1 MKGLSSRIIELVKDK
16 VVADFPELKGV
27 EPSCSRKTLEAGIAD
42 RLEVSLP
49 KRAGAVYVLTFR
61 KDMPLE
67 DVRLPRVV
75 RATVTADGRILKV
88 SVSK

>member
-1 MKGLSSRIIELVKDK
+1 MKRLSLRVIELVKQK
-16 VVADFPELKGV
+16 VVADFPELRGV
-27 EPSCSRKTLEAGIAD
+27 EPSCSRKTLEAEIAD

-49 KRAGAVYVLTFR
+49 KKAEAVYVLTFR
-61 KDMPLE
+61 KDIPLE

-75 RATVTADGRILKV
+75 RATVTDEGKILKV